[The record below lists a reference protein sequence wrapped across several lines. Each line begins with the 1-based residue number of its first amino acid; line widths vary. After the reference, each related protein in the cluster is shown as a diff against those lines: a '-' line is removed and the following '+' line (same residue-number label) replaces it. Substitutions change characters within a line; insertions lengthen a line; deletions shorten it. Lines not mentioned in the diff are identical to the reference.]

1 MRMLVTYLTDVWKL
15 SLVHATSIV
24 NIWEGAAK
32 ALPLAVALLSN
43 TFWFIG
49 RARVLMLCNL
59 AYAIGLGL
67 LTLSTPPL
75 LGHSTGTC
83 THYQAECIGTTQKIL
98 FFTALPLVAVGMA
111 SISFVFAAIS
121 EVVGEEELTQEEVY
135 SSHSLLLL
143 PNYIGG
149 VTFSYIKPWSV
160 RFGIPAICCVVITMC
175 YMSFCCLDIAL
186 LTSGDWV
193 EESPLTKVIR
203 VFVASASKVYQKLDG
218 VELYEKT
225 NTPSLPRTRWLRCLD
240 KAAIILP
247 NKSRDEQEND
257 KWTLCTVTEVEETK
271 AAIRMAPLCLSFIIG
286 GVVVSVGNSF
296 FLEQANHLNPQL
308 GKLKVSFTLLLV
320 LYDMV
325 KAPLSKIRLPLRLGT
340 SVAIL
345 FSVLCCITAAK
356 VENRRLHAII
366 AHNLLDR
373 PDDRVPMTLFWMVP
387 QYVLLAVVDSFLEQN
402 VKLFF
407 QRMIPTSSL
416 LYLSLFTRAVTGIGI
431 MGGVLSVFV
440 VGKLSERGGKLNWF
454 QSTLNRSRLD
464 KYYWTVA
471 ALSAASLVFYILL
484 SCYKEPQTEA
494 EAEAEASSRP

>member
-1 MRMLVTYLTDVWKL
+1 MIHGFAPPPPDRGRGRGKIVRSLAPDASDTGEASRLVHQDGDATYICRGAIKPLMPQSREKRNRQPKMLLSLSLHTSQKLLFCGNSFGLLFVDIVAGYVMRMLVTYLTDVWKL

-32 ALPLAVALLSN
+32 ALPLAVALLSLLVAPVSSCCA
-43 TFWFIG
+43 TLLTPLIES
-49 RARVLMLCNL
+49 AASLE
-59 AYAIGLGL
+59 GLGL

-111 SISFVFAAIS
+111 SIYFVFAAIS

-135 SSHSLLLL
+135 SSHSLFLL

-175 YMSFCCLDIAL
+175 YMSFSCLDIAL

-203 VFVASASKVYQKLDG
+203 VFVASASKVYHKLDG
-218 VELYEKT
+218 VKLYEKT

-257 KWTLCTVTEVEETK
+257 KWTLCTVTEV
-271 AAIRMAPLCLSFIIG
+271 
-286 GVVVSVGNSF
+286 
-296 FLEQANHLNPQL
+296 
-308 GKLKVSFTLLLV
+308 
-320 LYDMV
+320 
-325 KAPLSKIRLPLRLGT
+325 
-340 SVAIL
+340 
-345 FSVLCCITAAK
+345 
-356 VENRRLHAII
+356 
-366 AHNLLDR
+366 
-373 PDDRVPMTLFWMVP
+373 
-387 QYVLLAVVDSFLEQN
+387 
-402 VKLFF
+402 
-407 QRMIPTSSL
+407 
-416 LYLSLFTRAVTGIGI
+416 
-431 MGGVLSVFV
+431 
-440 VGKLSERGGKLNWF
+440 
-454 QSTLNRSRLD
+454 
-464 KYYWTVA
+464 
-471 ALSAASLVFYILL
+471 
-484 SCYKEPQTEA
+484 
-494 EAEAEASSRP
+494 

>member
-1 MRMLVTYLTDVWKL
+1 MLVTYLTDVWKL
-15 SLVHATSIV
+15 SLVQATSIV

-59 AYAIGLGL
+59 AYAIAPALITNQNALARHKGFMF
-67 LTLSTPPL
+67 
-75 LGHSTGTC
+75 
-83 THYQAECIGTTQKIL
+83 Y
-98 FFTALPLVAVGMA
+98 TALPLIAVGMA
-111 SISFVFAAIS
+111 SISFAFAAIS
-121 EVVGEEELTQEEVY
+121 QVVGEELTQEEMY
-135 SSHSLLLL
+135 SSHPLLLL

-149 VTFSYIKPWSV
+149 VTFSYIKPWAV
-160 RFGIPAICCVVITMC
+160 RFGIPAICCIVITMC
-175 YMSFCCLDIAL
+175 YMPFCCLDISL

-193 EESPLTKVIR
+193 EESPLNKVIR
-203 VFVASASKVYQKLDG
+203 VFVASASKAYHKLDG
-218 VELYEKT
+218 AELHEKT
-225 NTPSLPRTRWLRCLD
+225 NTPSLPRTRQLRCLD

-271 AAIRMAPLCLSFIIG
+271 AAIFIAPLCLSFIICG
-286 GVVVSVGNSF
+286 LVISVGNSF
-296 FLEQANHLNPQL
+296 FLEQANHLNPKL
-308 GKLKVSFTLLLV
+308 GELKISFTLLLV

-325 KAPLSKIRLPLRLGT
+325 KAPLSKIRLPFRFGT
-340 SVAIL
+340 AVAIL
-345 FSVLCCITAAK
+345 FSVLCCITATK
-356 VENRRLHAII
+356 VENRRLHAITT
-366 AHNLLDR
+366 HDLLDR

-387 QYVLLAVVDSFLEQN
+387 QYILLAVVDSFLEQN

-407 QRMIPTSSL
+407 QRMIPTSSM

-440 VGKLSERGGKLNWF
+440 VGKVSERGGKLNWF
-454 QSTLNRSRLD
+454 QFSLNRSRLD
-464 KYYWTVA
+464 KYYWTLA

-484 SCYKEPQTEA
+484 SSCYKEPQTEA
-494 EAEAEASSRP
+494 DASSRT